1 MTAMLLDALLPTRC
15 SLCGRPGSVP
25 CGACRPTVPLVRW
38 VGAPGGVTTLTA
50 VLAYEGPTRTL
61 LAALKYRGATAVV
74 QWLALIM
81 AEAAGAVAPPPVW
94 ITWAPTSR
102 IRRTVRGFDQAELLA
117 HEVGVHL
124 QLPVEAS
131 LTRLGSQHQ
140 TGRSRSQRLH
150 PGDLFQPMP
159 HVPHQGPVLLVDDVC
174 TTGATIS
181 AAAWALRVA
190 GVSVVHALVAARTP

>member
-1 MTAMLLDALLPTRC
+1 MLLDALLPTRC
-15 SLCGRPGSVP
+15 SLCGRPGPVP
-25 CGACRPTVPLVRW
+25 CDACRKTVPPVRW
-38 VGAPGGVTTLTA
+38 VGVPGGVTTLTA
-50 VLAYEGPTRTL
+50 VLAYEGPTRSL

-74 QWLALIM
+74 EWLALLM
-81 AEAAGAVAPPPVW
+81 ADAVRAVAPPPEW

-102 IRRTVRGFDQAELLA
+102 HRRTVRGFDQAELLA
-117 HEVGVHL
+117 CEVGIHL

-140 TGRSRSQRLH
+140 TGRSRSQRLR

-159 HVPHQGPVLLVDDVC
+159 RMVHQGPVLLVDDVC

-181 AAAWALRVA
+181 AAAWALRST
-190 GVSVVHALVAARTP
+190 GISVVHALVAARTP

>member
-15 SLCGRPGSVP
+15 PLCGHPGPVP
-25 CGACRPTVPLVRW
+25 CRACRKTVPPVRW
-38 VGAPGGVTTLTA
+38 VGAPSGVTTLTA

-74 QWLALIM
+74 QWLAVIM
-81 AEAAGAVAPPPVW
+81 AEAVGAVAPLPVW

-102 IRRTVRGFDQAELLA
+102 VRRTVRGFDQAELLA
-117 HEVGVHL
+117 REVGVHL

-131 LTRLGSQHQ
+131 LNRQGSQHQ

-150 PGDLFQPMP
+150 PGHMFQP
-159 HVPHQGPVLLVDDVC
+159 VPHLPHHGPVLVVDDVC

-181 AAAWALRVA
+181 AAAWALRSA